1 MEQYQN
7 QKYVGWFYLLVII
20 LTNVF
25 IIRIHILEYRYD
37 KISQQA

>member
-7 QKYVGWFYLLVII
+7 QKYVGCFYILMVM
-20 LTNVF
+20 LTNVL